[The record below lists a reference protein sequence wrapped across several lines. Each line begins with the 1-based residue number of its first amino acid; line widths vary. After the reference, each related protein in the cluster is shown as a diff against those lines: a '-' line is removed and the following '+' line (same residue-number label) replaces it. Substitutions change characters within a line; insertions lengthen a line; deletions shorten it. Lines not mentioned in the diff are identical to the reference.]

1 MREIENLEHKS
12 RRQDVLVDDE
22 LIYAFYDSQI
32 PADIYNTVSFER
44 WYAEA
49 AGAGGKSGQKLLYLN
64 RDDLMRHEA
73 AGITTDLFPKVL
85 PIAGIDMGLT
95 YHFEPGSPR
104 DGVTLTVPLYA
115 LCLLYTSPSPR
126 DQRGSRMPSSA

>member
-1 MREIENLEHKS
+1 MFIRRALVDGEFETRLPFFTHNQRLVREIENLEHKS

-49 AGAGGKSGQKLLYLN
+49 ASAGGKSGQKLLYLN
-64 RDDLMRHEA
+64 RDDLMRMRRPA
-73 AGITTDLFPKVL
+73 SRPTCSRRCCRL
-85 PIAGIDMGLT
+85 PAST
-95 YHFEPGSPR
+95 W
-104 DGVTLTVPLYA
+104 A
-115 LCLLYTSPSPR
+115 
-126 DQRGSRMPSSA
+126 